1 MFLKNQ
7 FHKLKF
13 KSNTLLKLTIG
24 LSFLEVIDIFNR
36 EKIKFFIIEPHR
48 SENNSSIN
56 LIKKNIKKE
65 EIEKIDEEDVNRRAI
80 LEIKTECDKSLLQ
93 SLDVYSKQEIEQNC
107 DEIKNRQVDLNLNEI
122 SKEIERVSA
131 KIGDIQSTNEEIIVN
146 INNEYKTLTSELH
159 ETKALREELE
169 VNLKEKEREFIK
181 TVNNLKKISK
191 DIDKASIN
199 YENLFPN
206 IKINQEWEEIKKLQ
220 KEYYILNEKTNQL
233 NSKIKEVI
241 RKHDIIVNVIDNL
254 NEFYKSKD
262 EFEQEHLHILEDGFK
277 NSIPILENIILKMNK
292 IKSDIELKI
301 DRIEDYKIENNES
314 FKTLFYINLY
324 KVPIY
329 NIKGIINE
337 MERISSIENSE
348 LYHLYGEDLLKEVN
362 KIFNYSNIYNDNLS
376 YSILKR
382 LKVIGSYSFNDLHIE
397 WESLKK
403 KIISNLIDERR
414 YIELFSLITLFNMKH
429 IRLTPDFANFSYD
442 DCKFKRKFKLLSV
455 IDYYIEN
462 HNVPKAL
469 DYILKLKDN
478 GCKENFDKVIDY
490 GNGLMIKNDLVNILD
505 RHLKINVNV
514 YISSI

>member
-1 MFLKNQ
+1 MFIKNQ
-7 FHKLKF
+7 FQKLKF
-13 KSNTLLKLTIG
+13 KNKTLLKLTIG
-24 LSFLEVIDIFNR
+24 LCFLEVIDIFNK
-36 EKIKFFIIEPHR
+36 EKIKFFIIEPR
-48 SENNSSIN
+48 ESEDNSKIN
-56 LIKKNIKKE
+56 FIKKNINKE
-65 EIEKIDEEDVNRRAI
+65 EIEKVDDEDVYSKAV
-80 LEIKTECDKSLLQ
+80 LEIKTEYDKSLFQ
-93 SLDVYSKQEIEQNC
+93 SLDIYSKQEIEQKC
-107 DEIKNRQVDLNLNEI
+107 DEIKNQQADLNLNEI

-131 KIGDIQSTNEEIIVN
+131 KIGDIQSTNEQIIVD
-146 INNEYKTLTSELH
+146 INNEYKILTSELH
-159 ETKALREELE
+159 DTKALREELE

-181 TVNNLKKISK
+181 KINNLKKISK
-191 DIDKASIN
+191 DADKASLD

-206 IKINQEWEEIKKLQ
+206 IKINQEWEEIKQLQ
-220 KEYYILNEKTNQL
+220 KEYSILNEKTNQL
-233 NSKIKEVI
+233 NSKIKEVV

-277 NSIPILENIILKMNK
+277 NSLPVLENIIIKMNK
-292 IKSDIELKI
+292 IKSDIEQ
-301 DRIEDYKIENNES
+301 KIERIDDYQIEKNER

-348 LYHLYGEDLLKEVN
+348 LYHSYGKDLLKEVN
-362 KIFNYSNIYNDNLS
+362 KIFKYSNIYNDNLN

-397 WESLKK
+397 WESVKK
-403 KIISNLIDERR
+403 KIISNLIDDRR
-414 YIELFSLITLFNMKH
+414 YIELFFLITLFNMKH

-469 DYILKLKDN
+469 EYILKLKDN
-478 GCKENFDKVIDY
+478 GFKENFDKVIDY
-490 GNGLMIKNDLVNILD
+490 GNGLMVKNELVDILD
-505 RHLKINVNV
+505 RRLKIYVNI
-514 YISSI
+514 YMSSI